1 MVWLQNITRPGKTY
15 VVDQGVRY
23 GKLHKKLIEVL
34 EAGLKAFDFN
44 AEVRV
49 RKQLGGLYR
58 KLGSLGVNKL
68 ETVRCALSETRRSET
83 PEEAV
88 TVLGSLQI
96 VVAKIRN
103 HLLEVKYG

>member
-1 MVWLQNITRPGKTY
+1 M
-15 VVDQGVRY
+15 RY
-23 GKLHKKLIEVL
+23 GKLHKKLAVVL
-34 EAGLKAFDFN
+34 EAGLKAFDFD

-49 RKQLGGLYR
+49 RKQLEGLCR

-68 ETVRCALSETRRSET
+68 ETVRSALSETRRSET

-103 HLLEVKYG
+103 HQREAKYG

>member
-1 MVWLQNITRPGKTY
+1 M
-15 VVDQGVRY
+15 RY
-23 GKLHKKLIEVL
+23 GKLHKKLILVL
-34 EAGLKAFDFN
+34 GVGLKAFDFN

-58 KLGSLGVNKL
+58 KLGRLGVNKL

-88 TVLGSLQI
+88 TVLGRLQI
-96 VVAKIRN
+96 AVAKIHN